1 MFLDGFIIHAML
13 IKMKRM
19 LVAYD
24 GSEASKKAID
34 MLIKCSNSDDEI
46 TLLTVV
52 PAELSE
58 SSFTKMLLPTIDLS
72 KIVKSGSFK
81 DKAKETLSKIVKDIE
96 TKVGKVD
103 VAVED
108 GDPADEIL
116 ITAKKVQAD
125 IIVLG
130 YKGYGKEG
138 RFLLGSVTDK
148 VVRHAS
154 VSVLV
159 VR

>member
-1 MFLDGFIIHAML
+1 
-13 IKMKRM
+13 MKKL

-24 GSEASKKAID
+24 GSEASTKAID
-34 MLIKCSNSDDEI
+34 LAIQCSTHDDELV
-46 TLLTVV
+46 LLTVIPSALV
-52 PAELSE
+52 E
-58 SSFTKMLLPTIDLS
+58 STFTNMLLPTIDLS
-72 KIVKSGSFK
+72 TVITPGTFKEKAMENLGKI
-81 DKAKETLSKIVKDIE
+81 AKQLESKVS
-96 TKVGKVD
+96 KVD
-103 VAVED
+103 VAVEA

-116 ITAKKVQAD
+116 LVAKKYDSD
-125 IIVLG
+125 IILIG

-154 VSVLV
+154 RSVMV

>member
-1 MFLDGFIIHAML
+1 MKKML
-13 IKMKRM
+13 I
-19 LVAYD
+19 AYD
-24 GSEASKKAID
+24 GSDASKKAIE
-34 MLIKCSNSDDEI
+34 MVNKCANKDDII

-52 PAELSE
+52 PAELAE

-72 KIVKSGSFK
+72 TIVKSGSFK
-81 DKAKETLSKIVKDIE
+81 DKTRDSLSKVVKEIE
-96 TKVGKVD
+96 YNVGNVD
-103 VAVED
+103 VLVED

-116 ITAKKVQAD
+116 ITAKKVEAD
-125 IIVLG
+125 IIILG

-154 VSVLV
+154 VSVMV

>member
-1 MFLDGFIIHAML
+1 
-13 IKMKRM
+13 MKKM

-34 MLIKCSNSDDEI
+34 LVMKCCDKDDII
-46 TLLTVV
+46 TLLTIV
-52 PAELSE
+52 PAELAE

-72 KIVKSGSFK
+72 EIVKSGSFK
-81 DKAKETLSKIVKDIE
+81 DKAMGTLKKIVDEIGYNVS
-96 TKVGKVD
+96 KVNIV
-103 VAVED
+103 VEA

-116 ITAKKVQAD
+116 INAKKHQAD

-148 VVRHAS
+148 VVRHATT
-154 VSVLV
+154 SVLV
-159 VR
+159 AR

>member
-1 MFLDGFIIHAML
+1 MKKML
-13 IKMKRM
+13 I
-19 LVAYD
+19 AYD
-24 GSEASKKAID
+24 GSDASKKAIE
-34 MLIKCSNSDDEI
+34 MALKCSNKDDEI

-52 PAELSE
+52 PAELAE
-58 SSFTKMLLPTIDLS
+58 ASFTKMLLPTIDLS
-72 KIVKSGSFK
+72 NFVKSGSFK
-81 DKAKETLSKIVKDIE
+81 EKAEESLKKIVKEIDH
-96 TKVGKVD
+96 
-103 VAVED
+103 AVKKINVVVES

-116 ITAKKVQAD
+116 ITAKKYEAD
-125 IIVLG
+125 IIIVG

>member
-1 MFLDGFIIHAML
+1 ML
-13 IKMKRM
+13 IKMKKM
-19 LVAYD
+19 LIAYD
-24 GSEASKKAID
+24 GSEASKKAIE
-34 MLIKCSNSDDEI
+34 MVLKCSNSDDEI

-81 DKAKETLSKIVKDIE
+81 DKAKDTLSNVIKGLEDKVAKI
-96 TKVGKVD
+96 D
-103 VAVED
+103 VEVED

>member
-1 MFLDGFIIHAML
+1 
-13 IKMKRM
+13 MKKM

-24 GSEASKKAID
+24 GSDASKKAID
-34 MLIKCSNSDDEI
+34 MVTKCANSDDELTI
-46 TLLTVV
+46 LTVV
-52 PAELSE
+52 PAELAE

-72 KIVKSGSFK
+72 DVVKSGSFI
-81 DKAKETLSKIVKDIE
+81 DKAKESLAKVVKDIE
-96 TKVGKVD
+96 QNFGKVD
-103 VAVED
+103 IVVES

-116 ITAKKVQAD
+116 MTAKKVASD

-154 VSVLV
+154 RSVLV

>member
-1 MFLDGFIIHAML
+1 
-13 IKMKRM
+13 MKKM

-24 GSEASKKAID
+24 GSDASKKAVE
-34 MLIKCSNSDDEI
+34 MVLKCSNKEDEI

-52 PAELSE
+52 PAELAE

-72 KIVKSGSFK
+72 EVVKSGSFK
-81 DKAKETLSKIVKDIE
+81 DKAKDSLSKIVKEIE
-96 TKVGKVD
+96 YNVAKVSVM
-103 VAVED
+103 VED

-116 ITAKKVQAD
+116 ITAKKTEAD
-125 IIVLG
+125 IIIVG

-154 VSVLV
+154 VSVMV

>member
-1 MFLDGFIIHAML
+1 M
-13 IKMKRM
+13 MKKM

-34 MLIKCSNSDDEI
+34 MVMKCSSSDDEI

-81 DKAKETLSKIVKDIE
+81 DKAKETLSKIVNEIE
-96 TKVGKVD
+96 NKVAKVD
-103 VAVED
+103 IAVED

-116 ITAKKVQAD
+116 ITAKKTQAD

>member
-1 MFLDGFIIHAML
+1 ME
-13 IKMKRM
+13 
-19 LVAYD
+19 
-24 GSEASKKAID
+24 S
-34 MLIKCSNSDDEI
+34 
-46 TLLTVV
+46 LT
-52 PAELSE
+52 
-58 SSFTKMLLPTIDLS
+58 
-72 KIVKSGSFK
+72 KIVK
-81 DKAKETLSKIVKDIE
+81 EIEHNVSKVEI
-96 TKVGKVD
+96 D
-103 VAVED
+103 VEA

-116 ITAKKVQAD
+116 LSAKKYNAD
-125 IIVLG
+125 IIVVG

>member
-1 MFLDGFIIHAML
+1 
-13 IKMKRM
+13 MKKL

-24 GSEASKKAID
+24 GSDASKKAIETV
-34 MLIKCSNSDDEI
+34 LKCSNKQDEI
-46 TLLTVV
+46 TLLTVI
-52 PAELSE
+52 PAELAE

-72 KIVKSGSFK
+72 SIIQSGSFK
-81 DKAKETLSKIVKDIE
+81 EKAMESLNKISKQIEADVSKINNI
-96 TKVGKVD
+96 
-103 VAVED
+103 VES

-116 ITAKKVQAD
+116 ITAKKVDAD
-125 IIVLG
+125 IIIIG

-154 VSVLV
+154 MSVLV

>member
-1 MFLDGFIIHAML
+1 
-13 IKMKRM
+13 MKRL

-24 GSEASKKAID
+24 GSEASTKAID
-34 MLIKCSNSDDEI
+34 VAVQCSTPDDELVI
-46 TLLTVV
+46 LTVI
-52 PAELSE
+52 PAALVE
-58 SSFTKMLLPTIDLS
+58 STFTNMLLPTIDLS
-72 KIVKSGSFK
+72 TVVTPGTFKEKAMESLGKI
-81 DKAKETLSKIVKDIE
+81 AKNLEGKI
-96 TKVGKVD
+96 GKVD
-103 VAVED
+103 IAVEA

-116 ITAKKVQAD
+116 LVAKKYDSD
-125 IIVLG
+125 IILVG

-154 VSVLV
+154 RSVLV

>member
-1 MFLDGFIIHAML
+1 MK
-13 IKMKRM
+13 KMI
-19 LVAYD
+19 VAYD
-24 GSEASKKAID
+24 GSEASKRAIETA
-34 MLIKCSNSDDEI
+34 IQCSCSEDEI
-46 TLLTVV
+46 TLLTVI

-72 KIVKSGSFK
+72 SIVKSGSFK
-81 DKAKETLSKIVKDIE
+81 EKAMDSLSKVIEEIKPHVKNVKI
-96 TKVGKVD
+96 
-103 VAVED
+103 AVES

-116 ITAKKVQAD
+116 MSAKKHEANV
-125 IIVLG
+125 IILG

-148 VVRHAS
+148 VVRHAG

>member
-1 MFLDGFIIHAML
+1 
-13 IKMKRM
+13 MKKL

-24 GSEASKKAID
+24 GSDASKKAID
-34 MLIKCSNSDDEI
+34 LALKCANKEDEV

-52 PAELSE
+52 PAELTE

-72 KIVKSGSFK
+72 KLVKSGTFK
-81 DKAKETLSKIVKDIE
+81 EKAMESLSKVSKEIGYNVK
-96 TKVGKVD
+96 KVNI
-103 VAVED
+103 AVES

-116 ITAKKVQAD
+116 LSAKKHEVD
-125 IIVLG
+125 IIVVG

-148 VVRHAS
+148 VVRHAG

>member
-1 MFLDGFIIHAML
+1 
-13 IKMKRM
+13 MKKM

-24 GSEASKKAID
+24 GSDASKKAIEVV
-34 MLIKCSNSDDEI
+34 MKCANKEDEI

-72 KIVKSGSFK
+72 NVVKSGSFK
-81 DKAKETLSKIVKDIE
+81 QKAKESLTKIVKQIE
-96 TKVGKVD
+96 PNVSKVSI
-103 VAVED
+103 AVES

-116 ITAKKVQAD
+116 ISAKKYDSD
-125 IIVLG
+125 IIIVG

-154 VSVLV
+154 KSVLV

>member
-1 MFLDGFIIHAML
+1 MKKMII
-13 IKMKRM
+13 
-19 LVAYD
+19 AYD
-24 GSEASKKAID
+24 GSVASKRAIEMALKSSD
-34 MLIKCSNSDDEI
+34 KDDEL
-46 TLLTVV
+46 TLLTVI
-52 PAELSE
+52 PAELAE

-72 KIVKSGSFK
+72 SVVKSGSFK
-81 DKAKETLSKIVKDIE
+81 ERAIETLSKVVAEIENNVK
-96 TKVGKVD
+96 KVNV
-103 VAVED
+103 VVES

-116 ITAKKVQAD
+116 MSAKKHEAD

-148 VVRHAS
+148 VVRHAG

>member
-1 MFLDGFIIHAML
+1 MKKMII
-13 IKMKRM
+13 
-19 LVAYD
+19 AYD
-24 GSEASKKAID
+24 GSVASKRAIE
-34 MLIKCSNSDDEI
+34 MALKCSNKDDEL
-46 TLLTVV
+46 TLLTVI
-52 PAELSE
+52 PAELAE

-72 KIVKSGSFK
+72 SVVKSGSFK
-81 DKAKETLSKIVKDIE
+81 ERAMETLSKVVAEIENNVKKVNVVVE
-96 TKVGKVD
+96 T
-103 VAVED
+103 

-116 ITAKKVQAD
+116 MSAKKHEVD
-125 IIVLG
+125 TIVLG

-148 VVRHAS
+148 VVRHAG

>member
-1 MFLDGFIIHAML
+1 
-13 IKMKRM
+13 
-19 LVAYD
+19 V
-24 GSEASKKAID
+24 
-34 MLIKCSNSDDEI
+34 
-46 TLLTVV
+46 
-52 PAELSE
+52 E
-58 SSFTKMLLPTIDLS
+58 S
-72 KIVKSGSFK
+72 
-81 DKAKETLSKIVKDIE
+81 
-96 TKVGKVD
+96 
-103 VAVED
+103 

-116 ITAKKVQAD
+116 MSAKKHEAD

-148 VVRHAS
+148 VVRHAG

>member
-1 MFLDGFIIHAML
+1 MKKLL
-13 IKMKRM
+13 I
-19 LVAYD
+19 AYD
-24 GSEASKKAID
+24 GSDASKKAIEVG
-34 MLIKCSNSDDEI
+34 LKCSSKEDEI
-46 TLLTVV
+46 ILLTVI

-72 KIVKSGSFK
+72 AMVKSGSFK
-81 DKAKETLSKIVKDIE
+81 EKAMESLSKISDEIKLKIDTVN
-96 TKVGKVD
+96 TS
-103 VAVED
+103 VES

-116 ITAKKVQAD
+116 LSAKKHTVD

-148 VVRHAS
+148 VVRYAG

-159 VR
+159 AR

>member
-1 MFLDGFIIHAML
+1 MKKMII
-13 IKMKRM
+13 
-19 LVAYD
+19 AYD
-24 GSEASKKAID
+24 GSVASKKAIE
-34 MLIKCSNSDDEI
+34 MALKCSNKDDEL
-46 TLLTVV
+46 TLLTVI
-52 PAELSE
+52 PAELAE

-72 KIVKSGSFK
+72 SVVKSGSFK
-81 DKAKETLSKIVKDIE
+81 ERAIETLSKVVAEIENNVK
-96 TKVGKVD
+96 KVNV
-103 VAVED
+103 VVES

-116 ITAKKVQAD
+116 MSAKKHEAD

-148 VVRHAS
+148 VVRHAG

>member
-1 MFLDGFIIHAML
+1 
-13 IKMKRM
+13 MKKL

-24 GSEASKKAID
+24 GSEASKKAVE
-34 MLIKCSNSDDEI
+34 MAVKCADKEDEL

-52 PAELSE
+52 PAELAE

-72 KIVKSGSFK
+72 QIVKSGTFK
-81 DKAKETLSKIVKDIE
+81 QKAMESLSKVAKDIE
-96 TKVGKVD
+96 GSVKKLNIS
-103 VAVED
+103 VES

-116 ITAKKVQAD
+116 MSARKHESDV
-125 IIVLG
+125 IVIG

-154 VSVLV
+154 ISVLV

>member
-1 MFLDGFIIHAML
+1 
-13 IKMKRM
+13 MKKM

-34 MLIKCSNSDDEI
+34 VVLRCADKDDEI

-72 KIVKSGSFK
+72 NVVKSGSFK
-81 DKAKETLSKIVKDIE
+81 QKAKESLSKVVKQIE
-96 TKVGKVD
+96 SEVSKVD
-103 VAVED
+103 IAVES

-116 ITAKKVQAD
+116 ISAKKFESD
-125 IIVLG
+125 IIIVG

-154 VSVLV
+154 KSVLV